1 MTELH
6 TLGGNKLEYDKLQMK
21 CGIEIHQEIATSHKL
36 FCKCPPKLSDKSV
49 EWTFTR
55 RLRPS
60 QSELGEIDPAA
71 LFEFKKGKIIQY
83 EADSD
88 TTCLVEMDEEPP
100 GPMNNEALD
109 ITLTFAL
116 MVGSNPVDEVWVMRK
131 TVVDGSNTGGFQRTS
146 VVTLGGAIMVNGKSY
161 RLNQICLEEDAARNL
176 REEGDV
182 ITYSLDRLGIP
193 LMEITTAPDMSTP
206 LEVKEVAQRIGS
218 ILRSTGKVRRGLG
231 TIRQDLNVSIM
242 NGPVVEI
249 KGVQALEMIPTIVE
263 YEVKRQ
269 ATLLEIAIELKKRG
283 ATLEKQRNIQF
294 NVSGLFQQ
302 TECKILRSALKAGG
316 VVLAVVLPGFLG
328 LTGHE
333 LCQGR
338 RLGTEMSDHAKQR
351 GGVKGIFHTDEL
363 PGFNITI
370 EEVTALRTKVG
381 AAENDAVIIVAD
393 KLEKCKLALDAVIER
408 AQSAFYGVT
417 LETRSANQDGTTR
430 FTRPR
435 PGAAR
440 MYPETDVKAI
450 TITSERISELKR
462 VLPEMP
468 EHKLE
473 RFMTDYNL
481 NEKLA
486 RQIVDSEYMILF
498 EEMSRKYPH
507 ITTLSAVT
515 LTEDMKKLQ
524 RDSVAIENLSDEILG
539 EVFRLVAE
547 GLTLKES
554 IPAILTWLTINQGK
568 PATEAL
574 QALTLEMMTEIEL
587 EVMIEKKI
595 KANTNLVTRMGDKAA
610 APLMGIVM
618 SEVRGRAKAPD
629 VQFIIE
635 RMLKEY
641 KS

>member
-1 MTELH
+1 LD
-6 TLGGNKLEYDKLQMK
+6 YAKLQMK
-21 CGIEIHQEIATSHKL
+21 CGIEIHQEIATHHKL
-36 FCKCPPKLSDKSV
+36 FCNCPPKLSDKSA

-71 LFEFKKGKIIQY
+71 LFEYKKGKIIQY

-100 GPMNNEALD
+100 GPMNKEALD

-131 TVVDGSNTGGFQRTS
+131 TVVDGSNTGGFQRTC

-161 RLNQICLEEDAARNL
+161 RLNQICLEEDAARNI
-176 REEGDV
+176 REDGDI

-242 NGPVVEI
+242 DGPVVEI
-249 KGVQALEMIPTIVE
+249 KGVQALEMIPIIVE

-269 ATLLEIAIELKKRG
+269 VALLEIAIELKKRR
-283 ATLEKQRNIQF
+283 ASLEMQGITQF
-294 NVSGLFQQ
+294 NVSDVFQQ
-302 TECKILRSALKAGG
+302 TECKILKSALKAGG
-316 VVLAVVLPGFLG
+316 VVLAVLLPGFLG
-328 LTGHE
+328 LTGRE

-338 RLGTEMSDHAKQR
+338 RLGTEMSDHAKHR

-363 PGFNITI
+363 PGYNITI
-370 EEVTALRTKVG
+370 EEITALKIKVG
-381 AAENDAVIIVAD
+381 AAENDAVVIVAD
-393 KLEKCKLALDAVIER
+393 EFEKCKLALNAVTER
-408 AQSAFYGVT
+408 ARSAFTGVT

-450 TITSERISELKR
+450 NITPERISEIKR
-462 VLPEMP
+462 TLPEMP
-468 EHKLE
+468 EQKLE

-486 RQIVDSEYMILF
+486 RQIVESEYMILF
-498 EEMSRKYPH
+498 EEVSRKYPN

-515 LTEDMKKLQ
+515 LTEDIKKLQ
-524 RDSVAIENLSDEILG
+524 REGVTFEKVSDEALC
-539 EVFRLVAE
+539 EVFKIVAE

-554 IPAILTWLTINQGK
+554 IPTILIWLTINQGK
-568 PATEAL
+568 TAKEAL
-574 QALTLEMMTEIEL
+574 HALNLGMMTEMEL
-587 EVMIEKKI
+587 EVVIETKI
-595 KANTNLVTRMGDKAA
+595 KANTNLVTRMGKKAA

-618 SEVRGRAKAPD
+618 SEVRGKAKAPD
-629 VQFIIE
+629 VQVIIE
-635 RMLKEY
+635 RKLNEY
-641 KS
+641 IT

>member
-1 MTELH
+1 MD
-6 TLGGNKLEYDKLQMK
+6 YARLQMK
-21 CGIEIHQEIATSHKL
+21 CGIEIHQEIATQHKL
-36 FCKCPPKLSDKSV
+36 FCKCPPKLSEKTT

-88 TTCLVEMDEEPP
+88 TACLVEMDEEPP
-100 GPMNNEALD
+100 GPMNREALN

-131 TVVDGSNTGGFQRTS
+131 TVVDGSNPGGFQRTS
-146 VVTLGGAIMVNGKSY
+146 VVSLEGAITVNGKSY
-161 RLNQICLEEDAARNL
+161 RLNQICLEEDAARNI
-176 REEGDV
+176 RVEGDI

-193 LMEITTAPDMSTP
+193 LMEITTAPDMNTP
-206 LEVKEVAQRIGS
+206 IEVKEVAQRIGA

-249 KGVQALEMIPTIVE
+249 KGVQALEMIPIIVE
-263 YEVKRQ
+263 FEVHRQ
-269 ATLLEIAIELKKRG
+269 AALLEIAKELKKRG
-283 ATLEKQRNIQF
+283 ASLEKQGVTQF
-294 NVSGLFQQ
+294 NVSDIFQQ
-302 TECKILRSALKAGG
+302 TECKILKSALKAGG
-316 VVLAVVLPGFLG
+316 VVLAVVLTDFLG
-328 LTGHE
+328 LTGRE

-338 RLGTEMSDHAKQR
+338 RLGTEMSDHAKHR

-363 PGFNITI
+363 PGYNITN
-370 EEVTALRTKVG
+370 EEIIALRTRVN

-393 KLEKCKLALDAVIER
+393 ESEKCKLALDAVVER
-408 AQSAFYGVT
+408 ARSAFAGVT

-440 MYPETDVKAI
+440 MYPETDVKAVNI
-450 TITSERISELKR
+450 TLEHISEIKR
-462 VLPEMP
+462 SLPEMP
-468 EHKLE
+468 EQKLE
-473 RFMTDYNL
+473 RFMFDYNL

-498 EEMSRKYPH
+498 EEICRKYPN
-507 ITTLSAVT
+507 ITTLLAVT
-515 LTEDMKKLQ
+515 LTEEIKKLQ
-524 RDSVAIENLSDEILG
+524 REGVTFENVSDEAFN
-539 EVFRLVAE
+539 EVFKLVVE

-554 IPAILTWLTINQGK
+554 IPEILKWLTINKGK
-568 PATEAL
+568 PAKEAL
-574 QALTLEMMTEIEL
+574 HALNLRMMTETEL
-587 EVMIEKKI
+587 EAVIETKI
-595 KANTNLVTRMGDKAA
+595 KTNPNLITRMGEKASVS
-610 APLMGIVM
+610 LMSIVM

-629 VQFIIE
+629 VQLIIE
-635 RMLKEY
+635 RKLREY